1 MEYNQIIEKEAID
14 FIIEHE
20 DMFKEAIVDEIEST
34 YDISEFDTALH
45 ENITDRAYTLMDAAF
60 VIENS
65 DNPEDDSGMWE
76 GQEPEKALKTQA
88 AYTFR
93 NNVDTEIT
101 DQYNELKEEYDTAFY
116 EEIVTLDKSIVNTNK
131 DVDTD
136 KIVNQII
143 VDFKDEQTIE
153 PIETGTQE
161 ELHLLKRWIKRSDE
175 AGMRGGYPLG
185 SSYIDS
191 RCGVGYGQMDQYDY
205 IEFDHMVAKML
216 PDMAHKY
223 RGTIEPRIAE
233 LEKLLGDTT

>member
-34 YDISEFDTALH
+34 YDISEFERTFH
-45 ENITDRAYTLMDAAF
+45 ENVTDRAYTLSDAAF

-65 DNPEDDSGMWE
+65 DNPEDDSGMWG
-76 GQEPEKALKTQA
+76 GQEPGEAIRTQA
-88 AYTFR
+88 TYTFS
-93 NNVDTEIT
+93 NNVNSEIT
-101 DQYNELKEEYDTAFY
+101 DQYNKLKEEYETAFC
-116 EEIVTLDKSIVNTNK
+116 EEENEIENDDINTND

-136 KIVNQII
+136 KIINQIFT
-143 VDFKDEQTIE
+143 DLKDEQTIE
-153 PIETGTQE
+153 PIETRTQE
-161 ELHLLKRWIKRSDE
+161 ELHLLKRWLKRSDE

-233 LEKLLGDTT
+233 LEQLLENEG